1 MWQSRVEIKGYSIAY
16 FNRIATF
23 EVLYHRTFIKGGA
36 HNYAL
41 RRVIRYSCIY
51 EASMSPDLNGSSAIR
66 HFKHNNVIEIHDG
79 ITFDFYTGL
88 PRLCLRL
95 PTQWVTLHDIYVAL
109 PGRCGSLIV
118 YFALPV
124 WL

>member
-1 MWQSRVEIKGYSIAY
+1 
-16 FNRIATF
+16 
-23 EVLYHRTFIKGGA
+23 
-36 HNYAL
+36 
-41 RRVIRYSCIY
+41 
-51 EASMSPDLNGSSAIR
+51 MSPDLNGSSAIQ
-66 HFKHNNVIEIHDG
+66 HFKHNNVIKIRDG

-95 PTQWVTLHDIYVAL
+95 PAQWVTLHDIYVALPRLCLRLPAQWVTLHEIYVAL